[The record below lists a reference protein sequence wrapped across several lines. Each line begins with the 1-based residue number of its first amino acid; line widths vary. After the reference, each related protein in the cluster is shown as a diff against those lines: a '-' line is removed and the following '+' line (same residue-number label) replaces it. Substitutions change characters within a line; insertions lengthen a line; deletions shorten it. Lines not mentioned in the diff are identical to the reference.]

1 MPKTEE
7 EIRQAINDLFVDAAT
22 EDEKL
27 VVAETIAYAVN
38 DHVDDLDDDAV
49 SDLGLAIVGN

>member
-1 MPKTEE
+1 MPKTQA
-7 EIRQAINDLFVDAAT
+7 EINQAINDLFDSATT

-27 VVAETIAYAVN
+27 EVASTIAYAVSE
-38 DHVDDLDDDAV
+38 HVEGLDDDAV